1 MKYEIR
7 LYESYI
13 VNGEAWYEVEADSES
28 EAVDKIKEK
37 YKNYEDHTLEDIK
50 FANSKTSLESK
61 FNIEKI
67 ISIEEI
73 EIEGI

>member
-13 VNGEAWYEVEADSES
+13 VNGEVWYEVEADSEN

-37 YKNYEDHTLEDIK
+37 YENYEDYTSEDIE
-50 FANSKTSLESK
+50 FANSKKSLESE
-61 FNIEKI
+61 FNIEEI
-67 ISIEEI
+67 ISIEKI